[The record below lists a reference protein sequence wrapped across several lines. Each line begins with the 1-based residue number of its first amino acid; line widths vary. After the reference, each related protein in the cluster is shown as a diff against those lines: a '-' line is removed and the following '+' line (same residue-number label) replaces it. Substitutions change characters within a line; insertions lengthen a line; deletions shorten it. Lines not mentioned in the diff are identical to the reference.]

1 MDTQNVHVLLQSGRG
16 VEGTATAQGS
26 FENEKER
33 EEKGIVEVEALWMM
47 VGNPYLSHTVVRG
60 GLIVLVDRMS
70 VISISHC

>member
-1 MDTQNVHVLLQSGRG
+1 MDTQNVHVLLQCGRG
-16 VEGTATAQGS
+16 IEGTAQGS

-47 VGNPYLSHTVVRG
+47 VGKPYLSHTVVRG